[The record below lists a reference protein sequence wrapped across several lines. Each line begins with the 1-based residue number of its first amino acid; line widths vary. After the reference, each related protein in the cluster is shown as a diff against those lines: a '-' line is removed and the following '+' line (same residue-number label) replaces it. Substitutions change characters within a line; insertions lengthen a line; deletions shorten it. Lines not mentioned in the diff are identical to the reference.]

1 MFGHTGFCDLDNI
14 ITFVCV
20 QRLLLG
26 CVCVVGLFLFFSP

>member
-1 MFGHTGFCDLDNI
+1 MFGHTGFCDLDI

-26 CVCVVGLFLFFSP
+26 GVCVVGLFLFFSP